1 MLRLNNVSKTFDG
14 KPALNS
20 LFLDIA
26 DGEFVVLVGPSGC
39 GKSTLL
45 RLLSGLES
53 VSEGDIWLRDENITD
68 LSPRERNF
76 AMIFQNYA
84 LFPHLSVRDNITFGM
99 KIRKE
104 DKASWRP
111 RLEQVSRMLQLE
123 PLLDRKPAKLSGGQR
138 QRVAMARA
146 IVRNPRLFLMDEP
159 LSNLDARL
167 RSEVRDSIMAL
178 HQQLKIST
186 IYVTHDQTEAMSMA
200 DRIVVMNNGYVQQ
213 VGRPEHLYASPAN
226 LFVAGFIGSPAM
238 NLLLLPCQSG
248 QIQLGDIRHPL
259 PPLSRDETQVWLGIR
274 PEHMTDRPTSGQ
286 YTFPATVTQREL
298 MGADYLLHAS
308 TPVGTLRYSRRHRG
322 AVPDKGDTLTLGF
335 SPSDLHLFHA
345 EKQHNLLL
353 EIDYV

>member
-20 LFLDIA
+20 LSLDIA
-26 DGEFVVLVGPSGC
+26 EGEFVVLVGPSGC

-53 VSEGDIWLRDENITD
+53 VSEGDIWLQEENITF

-104 DKASWRP
+104 DKASWQP

-178 HQQLKIST
+178 HQQLRTST

-238 NLLLLPCQSG
+238 NLLLLPCQNG
-248 QIQLGDIRHPL
+248 QVQLGDIRHPL

-274 PEHMTDRPTSGQ
+274 PEHITDRPTDGL
-286 YTFPATVTQREL
+286 YTLPATVMQREL
-298 MGADYLLHAS
+298 MGADYLLHIS

-322 AVPDKGDTLTLGF
+322 TVPEKGDTLTLGF

-345 EKQHNLLL
+345 EKQHNLLQ
-353 EIDYV
+353 EIDHV